1 MKLVS
6 QNRCDLIVLSHA
18 RDDAGSDKKHTLET
32 IDRTVRQACKD
43 GIAVVDSGADQACNK
58 SDGTVSGQRMT
69 N

>member
-6 QNRCDLIVLSHA
+6 RGRCDVIIFSHA
-18 RDDAGSDKKHTLET
+18 RDDAGSGMKHNLET

-43 GIAVVDSGADQACNK
+43 DIAVVNSGADQACDK
-58 SDGTVSGQRMT
+58 GDGSVSRQRTT